1 MVVKGCRVWI
11 LAFSAFASLREPA
24 PTFRR
29 GATKQAFLIWLL
41 FSLFSLSANA
51 KILLPQILGN
61 DMVLQREKPINI
73 WGFANAGE
81 KVTVNFAKQTKT
93 TIADAKGNW
102 MITLNPLK
110 TSAVPQQMTIT
121 GSNQIVLKNILV
133 GEVWFC
139 SGQSNMEYAMRKLV
153 KIPTPKNEALSF
165 PKDEVANAKNT
176 QIRIFLVNRKTLI
189 KPDSIHKS
197 WAIAQDSALR
207 NFSVV
212 GYFFAKELQ
221 QKLGIPIGVISSA
234 VPGSAIE
241 PWISNEAFAAEPYF
255 AAQKV
260 GNDPGKFY
268 TPMVEP
274 VTKFP
279 IRGILWYQGETNCF
293 LGETISYTYKMKALI
308 NSWRKAWNDEK
319 MSFYYVQ
326 IAPYN
331 YSKTTGKVVMT
342 ANTEPE
348 FWESQAQLLRL
359 PNTAMVVTT
368 DLNDNQEDLHPTY
381 KWEIGRRLSL
391 LALAKDYKKKVN
403 DEGPINSSATFID
416 SLVVLKFNNL
426 KKLKKSTELLN
437 GFEVASENGEFKPAT
452 AKIVGNM
459 VFLKSAD
466 VKKPTAARYNWTEN
480 PKGNFYQNGL
490 PDLPFRTNNPLTKQF
505 NIN

>member
-1 MVVKGCRVWI
+1 
-11 LAFSAFASLREPA
+11 
-24 PTFRR
+24 
-29 GATKQAFLIWLL
+29 
-41 FSLFSLSANA
+41 
-51 KILLPQILGN
+51 
-61 DMVLQREKPINI
+61 MVLQREKPINI
-73 WGFANAGE
+73 WGFASAGE
-81 KVTVNFAKQTKT
+81 NVTINFAKQVKST
-93 TIADAKGNW
+93 TADAKGNW
-102 MITLNPLK
+102 MVTLNPLK

-121 GSNQIVLKNILV
+121 GSNQIILSNILV

-153 KIPTPKNEALSF
+153 KIPTPKNEALGF
-165 PKDEVANAKNT
+165 PKDAVANAKNT

-189 KPDSIHKS
+189 KPDSIHTS
-197 WAIAQDSALR
+197 WSVAQDSALR
-207 NFSVV
+207 NFSAV

-221 QKLGIPIGVISSA
+221 EKLGIPIGVISSA

-255 AAQKV
+255 ANQKV

-274 VTKFP
+274 LIKFP

-293 LGETISYTYKMKALI
+293 LGETISYAYKMKALI

-319 MSFYYVQ
+319 MPFYYVQ

-348 FWESQAQLLRL
+348 FWEAQAQLLRL

-391 LALAKDYKKKVN
+391 LA
-403 DEGPINSSATFID
+403 
-416 SLVVLKFNNL
+416 
-426 KKLKKSTELLN
+426 
-437 GFEVASENGEFKPAT
+437 
-452 AKIVGNM
+452 
-459 VFLKSAD
+459 
-466 VKKPTAARYNWTEN
+466 
-480 PKGNFYQNGL
+480 
-490 PDLPFRTNNPLTKQF
+490 
-505 NIN
+505 